1 MTHRLLGQAVSTIL
15 DPAPGR
21 WSAPREVVIG
31 SRAARSAGRRGAD
44 KANAQGAFQLRSTAA
59 WPLVAVDRNAALG

>member
-1 MTHRLLGQAVSTIL
+1 MTYRLLGQAASTIL

-21 WSAPREVVIG
+21 WSVPREVVIG

-44 KANAQGAFQLRSTAA
+44 QANAQGAFQLRFTAA
-59 WPLVAVDRNAALG
+59 WPLIGMLRLAER